1 LIGSEKIW
9 DRGPALTS
17 RLQSFE
23 SEVLTMSQFPFFVF
37 RTRGRIDER
46 RMPEVIGM
54 KKVQEKLP
62 PE

>member
-9 DRGPALTS
+9 DGGAALTS

-23 SEVLTMSQFPFFVF
+23 SEVLAMSKFPFFVF
-37 RTRGRIDER
+37 RAGGELTKGGC
-46 RMPEVIGM
+46 PEVIGM